1 MQRKSQRPPREPFGS
16 LAKDRFVDE
25 KLQVTPA

>member
-1 MQRKSQRPPREPFGS
+1 MQQKSEIAPREPFGS